1 MLSNDREFKEK
12 LGGLPLARQRQ
23 VASRFVQRV
32 ASLSNDFRIKAALE
46 VAERGGVTDA
56 ELTGAYQAA
65 KTASVE
71 SYTQCGHECDWN
83 SQAGH
88 FVAQAVVACVR
99 PSIDGDNLAW
109 ESAMS
114 ARMARTCQT
123 VAEGSGTDNSE
134 AEAQYRIL
142 EAFLNS

>member
-1 MLSNDREFKEK
+1 MLSNDREFKER
-12 LGGLPLARQRQ
+12 LVGLPISRQRQ

-32 ASLSNDFRIKAALE
+32 FPLSSDFRVKAALDA
-46 VAERGGVTDA
+46 AERVEISDA
-56 ELTGAYQAA
+56 ELASAYQAA

-71 SYTQCGHECDWN
+71 SFTQCGHECDWN

-88 FVAQAVVACVR
+88 FVAQAAVTCVR
-99 PSIDGDNLAW
+99 PATEGENLAW

-114 ARMARTCQT
+114 ARMARTCET
-123 VAEGSGTDNSE
+123 VAAGAGTDNSE